1 MARKRSRAELFRRWL
16 FLAAG
21 LLIMALGV
29 ACSIQADLGTSPVSS
44 LPYVLS
50 RITPLSVGTTTIL
63 VNSGLVLLQ
72 VLILR
77 RRYDPLQLLQLPVAV
92 AFGYLTDLALWAVD
106 FLQPAAYWQ
115 Q

>member
-1 MARKRSRAELFRRWL
+1 
-16 FLAAG
+16 
-21 LLIMALGV
+21 MALGV

-72 VLILR
+72 ILILR
-77 RRYDPLQLLQLPVAV
+77 RRYDPLQLLQLPVAWPS
-92 AFGYLTDLALWAVD
+92 AISPTWPCGRWTSSSPPPTGSSGCSAWRASSWWGWGS
-106 FLQPAAYWQ
+106 A
-115 Q
+115 